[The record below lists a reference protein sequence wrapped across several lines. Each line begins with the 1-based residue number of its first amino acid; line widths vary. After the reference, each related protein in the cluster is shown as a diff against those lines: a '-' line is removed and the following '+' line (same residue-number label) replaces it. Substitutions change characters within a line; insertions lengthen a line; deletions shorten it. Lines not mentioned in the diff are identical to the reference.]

1 MDEEIAFM
9 KFDIDDDVVDLVWE
23 LAKPRKF
30 ETFGEA
36 LRRLLSELRTGKPNG
51 GARHKTV
58 DELFAELDAL
68 PDAEEAAEKY
78 IREKKRQRKPSPD
91 PKLWVSQVP
100 ELRGVTGLTSWQ
112 AVCDHLRV
120 QTGFDSARRKL
131 QDFVR
136 EERPKW
142 PPVPDA

>member
-1 MDEEIAFM
+1 M
-9 KFDIDDDVVDLVWE
+9 KFDIDDDVVDLVWG
-23 LAKPRKF
+23 LAKPRRF

-36 LRRLLSELRTGKPNG
+36 LRRLLSEMRSGKPTG
-51 GARHKTV
+51 GAGCKTV

-68 PDAEEAAEKY
+68 PDGEKAAEKY
-78 IREKKRQRKPSPD
+78 IRERKRQRKPSPN

-100 ELRGVTGLTSWQ
+100 ELRGVRGLSSWA
-112 AVCDHLRV
+112 AVCDHLEV
-120 QTGFDSARRKL
+120 QVGFDSARRKL

-136 EERPKW
+136 EKRPKW